1 MLQSER
7 FDVKQKFDTE
17 QPHWDEMYYRTDYQ
31 SKGFQWRKDSGVE
44 LCVRHLTLGSC
55 IADLGCG
62 CGHASATLARLGF
75 SVFGADISKPMI
87 SKAATNAKVL
97 GLNNC
102 RFEVFDFV
110 NDAPKKEEFDGLL
123 ALGFIEYFDDPVWV
137 LKRMHQLLKPG
148 GMAVVQIWN
157 RRPFGD
163 VVMAP
168 VYRVIDGVAHPWRQL
183 KRIGK
188 AVLPEILVQRLQ
200 KAPAKTPLHVEPSHR
215 RYTPAE
221 LHGMAAAAGFKV
233 IDGRGSR
240 FFPSKFFF
248 RDGTRVGWDERL
260 QKWTKDKP
268 RVRVRAI
275 DYVAALKKV

>member
-17 QPHWDEMYYRTDYQ
+17 QPQWDEMYYRADYQ
-31 SKGFQWRKDSGVE
+31 SKGFQWRKNSGVE
-44 LCVRHLTLGSC
+44 LCVKHLPPGSH

-75 SVFGADISKPMI
+75 RVYGADISKPMI
-87 SKAATNAKVL
+87 SKAAANARVL

-110 NDAPKKEEFDGLL
+110 NDAPKQEEFDGLL

-137 LKRMHQLLKPG
+137 LRRMHELLKPG
-148 GMAVVQIWN
+148 GVAMVQIWS
-157 RRPFGD
+157 RRPLGD

-168 VYRVIDGVAHPWRQL
+168 AYRLVDGVTHPWRQL

-188 AVLPEILVQRLQ
+188 AVLPETVVQRLQ
-200 KAPAKTPLHVEPSHR
+200 KSPPKTPSHNEPSHR
-215 RYTPAE
+215 RYTPTE
-221 LHGMAAAAGFKV
+221 LHEMAAMAGFKV
-233 IDGRGSR
+233 VDARGSR

-248 RDGTRVGWDERL
+248 RDGTRVRWDERL
-260 QKWTKDKP
+260 QEWTKDKP
-268 RVRVRAI
+268 SVRAKGI